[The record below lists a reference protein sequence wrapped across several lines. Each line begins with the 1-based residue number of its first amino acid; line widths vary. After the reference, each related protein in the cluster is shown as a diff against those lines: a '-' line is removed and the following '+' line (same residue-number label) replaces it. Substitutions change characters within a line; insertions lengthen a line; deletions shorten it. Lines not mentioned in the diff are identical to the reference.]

1 MPDSS
6 SLIPQPSSPVLL
18 FDGVCNLCNASVQWV
33 IRHDPKAIFRFA
45 SLQSEAGQAL
55 LQKFNLPTDE
65 LNTVVLVDGGKV
77 HTRSDV
83 PIQVGKK
90 LGGWWYLLQMFF
102 IIPRPLRN
110 AVYDW
115 IARNRYRWFGKKE
128 ECWLPTP
135 ELRVRFLG

>member
-1 MPDSS
+1 M
-6 SLIPQPSSPVLL
+6 
-18 FDGVCNLCNASVQWV
+18 
-33 IRHDPKAIFRFA
+33 
-45 SLQSEAGQAL
+45 
-55 LQKFNLPTDE
+55 QKFNLPTGE

-90 LGGWWYLLQMFF
+90 LGGWWHLLQMFF